1 MQNNRESGFYNP
13 RVFLAFVF
21 CFGAALLA
29 LVGFAAPTEPP
40 LQSPQTAN
48 SAGNFLPIATTSA
61 FNGVSPA
68 LRDLPVVTP
77 IYAAPIIINPVRPIH
92 PPIQPPLLPVYD
104 SVQQASAPVL
114 AMPAPL
120 QTFEGMNQADGCGN
134 CIPPDPTG
142 VVGPNHFAEM
152 VNSSFAIYSKTGTK
166 LVGPTHINALWQ
178 NLPGP
183 CKDDNDGDPIVVYD
197 HLADRWVLSQFAVNG
212 GSGPF
217 DECIA
222 VSTSSDPTG
231 TYYVYDFHLS
241 NTIFNDYPKLGVW
254 PDGYYMTMNEFDST
268 TGNTFIGA
276 GAYAFERDK
285 MLIGQSAQMLF
296 FDESKVNGSFG
307 GMLPSYLDGPPP
319 PPGTPNFFAE
329 VDSIV
334 NSPGLGADAMRI
346 WKFHVDWSNPASS
359 TFGLAGQPDFVLP
372 VASWNPSQC
381 VESQGT
387 CVPQMGSSTQLDVV
401 GDRIMFRLAY
411 RNFGDHDSLL
421 INHSVL
427 ADARVGVR
435 WYEVRGL
442 STSTPTSTPSIY
454 QQGTFAPT
462 DTFYRWMGSIAMD
475 VSGNIAVGYSISS
488 AASFPSINYAGRL
501 AGDPLGVL
509 TQGETQMFAG
519 LGPENVQ
526 FFIPP
531 VGRWGDYTTLSVD
544 PTDGCTFWY
553 VNEYFPDQTIP
564 DPSAPWHTRIG
575 SFKFSQCVAS
585 APSPTPTATATSTAT
600 ATATATA
607 TIGSSS
613 TPTAT
618 ATATATPAGTPDP
631 ACIAPGVTVTTDPAG
646 DEVASQAGASPEQDL
661 DVQSLQMS
669 EPFTTASDKS
679 VTFTLK
685 TASLAAPLPPN
696 ATWFVRFSALD
707 TTNTSRNLYVEMDT
721 NGTNPTVPEFHIGR
735 TDVTGGQSGDTS
747 QSTLDGDI
755 TGSFTADG
763 TIKIKLLTEVDMPMT
778 ATGAP
783 NFTVRLVAGSVL
795 SSVKISSAQL
805 IGAAGTGLNAFTD
818 QDTNNSG
825 VETYTLKGNAA
836 CAFGAGTPTP
846 TPTSTPSSSPAC
858 SLPGVTVVSD
868 TGTNDAADGQS
879 NHDIISASVAYPFT
893 SASDPDKLYFTI
905 KVGSLSTL
913 TPNSFYFV
921 SFTFDG
927 NPECG
932 SNGTGSDC
940 TTSNGNAYGVRMVVD
955 AEGNATFESY
965 KAGASGGTPPRYD
978 GRFVEGSPIP
988 AEPGSGYS
996 TDGTITIIV
1005 KRSDLGVAIGHT
1017 LTNWDGAVAETAG
1030 GVATALLDGMPA
1042 TTGNPPSTI
1051 SRGGLPFTVAS
1062 NQSCNGGVGPTPTPT
1077 PTATPTVAPSPITF
1091 SPNYTTRAP
1100 YIGQDVEPSVRCD
1113 KFGNCYVAAIRG
1125 VPGGTDLWYFDLRP
1139 TVNGLPNP
1147 NYDPYMRNPQYRGQP
1162 DKIGAVPC
1170 TPPAPCDG
1178 TVGSDGGGDVDI
1190 AVGFNSEAT
1199 EDPNAPPT
1207 LAYSS
1212 LVVGNISTQTS
1223 ADRGATF
1230 TANPA
1235 GNVTGGVPGDDRQ
1248 WLEFFGPSTVYL
1260 FYRTLE
1266 PAISQVQQSID
1277 GGLTYG
1283 PAATAGAVGQAGGI
1297 SVDQNDGTVYIAGS
1311 TGSISVGVP
1320 PAPGLAPVTYTT
1332 HVVTGGS
1339 VAHLFFLV
1347 KVGPDGTVYAC
1358 YSDDHNVYVKFSTNK
1373 GLSWSD
1379 PIQVSQGPES
1389 KTAVFPA
1396 ITTGRVPGTI
1406 GVAWYGSTKDSTGD
1420 DSADWYVFYS
1430 LVTNVTGTP
1439 VLHQARASD
1448 HVIHAANISENGLVV
1463 GGQSPN
1469 RNLADYFQLAFDPT
1483 GAAVIAYADDHN
1495 DLSGHTYVTRQ
1506 ISGLGATGA
1515 QVPAPVEGSN
1525 LPPPANEPL
1534 PKAADVGGIPG
1545 SQVTDFKD
1553 DVRLGGNPELGGTAV
1568 VPVDDPLDILS
1579 IIYSAEPTSAT
1590 DSSPMLVAT
1599 MKVSDMTT
1607 IPVSSNW
1614 RMTFAAN
1621 APNSVLSPTGEYSF
1635 GVSDRADDFFYQ
1647 ATTDP
1652 SGAQTFV
1659 YGTAKRNFDGSIT
1672 YTNVGS
1678 ADCGFF
1684 DQTTKTITL
1693 KVSLSKLNAALP
1705 VGHPQIVPGSVL
1717 VGLRGSTFTTAGSGT
1732 SGNNKADTA
1741 RGGTQYVVTVGAT
1754 PTECGPSSG
1763 ASPTPTP
1770 TATAT
1775 ASPTPTSTATATAT
1789 VAPTATATATA
1800 TVAPTATATAT
1811 ATVAPTATATATATV
1826 APTATATATATVA
1839 PTATATATATVAPT
1853 ATATATATVAP
1864 TATATA
1870 TATVAPTATATVA
1883 PTATATATA
1892 TVAPTATATVAPTA
1906 TATATIAPTATATA
1920 TPIATATA
1928 TATATPTA
1936 SPTATPAQLLNI
1948 STRANVLTGDNI
1960 LIGGFIITGNNPKK
1974 VLIMAKGPSL
1984 NVNGTPVPGR
1994 MLDPTLELHAGN
2006 GSLMT
2011 SNDNWK
2017 DSPERAQIEATGL
2030 APSDDR
2036 ESAILRTLDPGVY
2049 TGVLIGKNN
2058 STGIASVEIYDV
2070 DANDSILG
2078 NISSRGL
2085 VDTGDNVMIGGFIAG
2100 NQNGNTKVL
2109 VRGIGPSLQG
2119 KVPNP
2124 LSDPILEL
2132 HDSNG
2137 NTLETNDN
2145 WKDSPNRAQIEATGI
2160 PPSNDLESAII
2171 RMVSPAGYTAI
2182 LRGKTGNGIAVVEI
2196 YNIQ

>member
-13 RVFLAFVF
+13 RIFLAFVL

-29 LVGFAAPTEPP
+29 LVALAAPTPP
-40 LQSPQTAN
+40 PVQSAQGADN
-48 SAGNFLPIATTSA
+48 AGKFLPVTTTSA
-61 FNGVSPA
+61 FHGVSPN
-68 LRDLPVVTP
+68 LRDLPVEAPV
-77 IYAAPIIINPVRPIH
+77 YAAPIIINPVHAVRP
-92 PPIQPPLLPVYD
+92 PVQPPLLPVYD
-104 SVQQASAPVL
+104 SVQQTSAPLV

-120 QTFEGMNQADGCGN
+120 QTFEGLNQLDGCGN

-217 DECIA
+217 DQCIA

-285 MLIGQSAQMLF
+285 MLIGQSAQMLY

-319 PPGTPNFFAE
+319 PVGTPNFFAE
-329 VDSIV
+329 VDSV
-334 NSPGLGADAMRI
+334 ANSPTLGPDAMRI
-346 WKFHVDWSNPASS
+346 WKFHVDWSNTANS
-359 TFGLAGQPDFVLP
+359 TFGLAGLPDFVLP

-387 CVPQMGSSTQLDVV
+387 CVPQLGSTTQLDVV

-427 ADARVGVR
+427 ADARIGVR

-442 STSTPTSTPSIY
+442 STSTPSSTPTIY

-462 DTFYRWMGSIAMD
+462 DTLYRWMGSIAMD

-488 AASFPSINYAGRL
+488 AASYPSINYAGRL
-501 AGDPLGVL
+501 AADPLGVL

-575 SFKFSQCVAS
+575 SFKFPQCVAIT
-585 APSPTPTATATSTAT
+585 PSP
-600 ATATATA
+600 
-607 TIGSSS
+607 

-618 ATATATPAGTPDP
+618 ATATATSTPTATAAATATATPVATATATATPTGTPDP
-631 ACIAPGVTVTTDPAG
+631 ACIAPGVTVTTDPIG

-685 TASLAAPLPPN
+685 TASLSAPLPPN

-707 TTNTSRNLYVEMDT
+707 TTNTSRDLYVEMDT

-747 QSTLDGDI
+747 QSTLDGDL

-763 TIKIKLLTEVDMPMT
+763 TITIKLLTEVDMPMT

-795 SSVKISSAQL
+795 SNVKISSAQL

-825 VETYTLKGNAA
+825 AETYTLKGNAA

-868 TGTNDAADGQS
+868 AGTNDAADGQS
-879 NHDIISASVAYPFT
+879 NHDIISASVGYPFT
-893 SASDPDKLYFTI
+893 AGSDPDKLYFTI

-1017 LTNWDGAVAETAG
+1017 LTNWDGAVAATAG
-1030 GVATALLDGMPA
+1030 GVATALFDGMPA

-1162 DKIGAVPC
+1162 DKITAVDC
-1170 TPPAPCDG
+1170 TQTTPPALCDG

-1199 EDPNAPPT
+1199 ENPNAPPT

-1230 TANPA
+1230 TPNPA

-1311 TGSISVGVP
+1311 NGSISVGVP

-1379 PIQVSQGPES
+1379 PIQISQGPES

-1396 ITTGRVPGTI
+1396 ITTGPVPGTI

-1495 DLSGHTYVTRQ
+1495 DISGHTYVTRQ

-1515 QVPAPVEGSN
+1515 EVPAPVEGSN

-1568 VPVDDPLDILS
+1568 VPTDDPLDILS
-1579 IIYSAEPTSAT
+1579 IIYSAEPTSA
-1590 DSSPMLVAT
+1590 SNNSPLLVVT
-1599 MKVSDMTT
+1599 MKVSDMTAIT
-1607 IPVSSNW
+1607 PSSNW
-1614 RMTFAAN
+1614 RMNFTAN
-1621 APNSVLSPTGEYSF
+1621 APDSGLSPTGEYTF
-1635 GVSDRADDFFYQ
+1635 GVSDRGDQFFVR
-1647 ATTDP
+1647 ATTDS
-1652 SGAQTFV
+1652 SGGQTFK
-1659 YGTAKRNFDGSIT
+1659 YGTALRNFDGTIAYSD
-1672 YTNVGS
+1672 VG
-1678 ADCGFF
+1678 DVECGFF
-1684 DQTTKTITL
+1684 DQTTKTITM
-1693 KVSLSKLNAALP
+1693 KVSLTKLNAALP
-1705 VGHPQIVPGSVL
+1705 VGHPQIVPGSIL

-1741 RGGTQYVVTVGAT
+1741 RGGTRYVIAVGAT
-1754 PTECGPSSG
+1754 PTACGPSGG
-1763 ASPTPTP
+1763 ASPTPT
-1770 TATAT
+1770 
-1775 ASPTPTSTATATAT
+1775 AS
-1789 VAPTATATATA
+1789 PTATATATA
-1800 TVAPTATATAT
+1800 TPVATATATPVATATATPVSTATATPVSTATATPVSTATATPVSTATATPVSTATATPVSTATATPVSTATATPVSTATATPVSTATATVAPSATAT
-1811 ATVAPTATATATATV
+1811 ATVAPSATATA
-1826 APTATATATATVA
+1826 APSATAS
-1839 PTATATATATVAPT
+1839 
-1853 ATATATATVAP
+1853 
-1864 TATATA
+1864 
-1870 TATVAPTATATVA
+1870 
-1883 PTATATATA
+1883 
-1892 TVAPTATATVAPTA
+1892 
-1906 TATATIAPTATATA
+1906 A
-1920 TPIATATA
+1920 TP
-1928 TATATPTA
+1928 TATPTA
-1936 SPTATPAQLLNI
+1936 TPSQLLNI
-1948 STRANVLTGDNI
+1948 STRARVLNGDNV
-1960 LIGGFIITGNNPKK
+1960 LIGGFIITGNDPKK
-1974 VLIMAKGPSL
+1974 VLLLAKGPSL
-1984 NVNGTPVPGR
+1984 TVGGNPVPGR
-1994 MLDPTLELHAGN
+1994 MTDPTLELHAGN
-2006 GSLMT
+2006 GALMT
-2011 SNDNWK
+2011 SNDNWV
-2017 DSPERAQIEATGL
+2017 DSPDRAQIESSGL
-2030 APSDDR
+2030 APKDDH
-2036 ESAILRTLDPGVY
+2036 ESAIIRTLVPGVY
-2049 TGVLIGKNN
+2049 TGVLAGKDN
-2058 STGIASVEIYDV
+2058 GIALIEIYDL
-2070 DANDSILG
+2070 DANKSILA

-2137 NTLETNDN
+2137 NTLETNDD

-2160 PPSNDLESAII
+2160 APSNDKESAII
-2171 RMVSPAGYTAI
+2171 RMVSPSGYTAI

-2196 YNIQ
+2196 YNVQ